1 MQLAAGET
9 AALAG
14 HRCRF
19 AQKKRIKQMVWQK
32 SKQSDRKIKT
42 LKAGAYGPP
51 TFDEENAV
59 WQTGYRYI
67 AGIDEV
73 GRGTAG
79 RAGCGCRRH
88 PAPVISQ
95 PIGNI

>member
-1 MQLAAGET
+1 MA
-9 AALAG
+9 
-14 HRCRF
+14 
-19 AQKKRIKQMVWQK
+19 K

-73 GRGTAG
+73 GRGPLAG
-79 RAGCGCRRH
+79 PVVAAAVILPGDFAADWKPLVNDSKQLS
-88 PAPVISQ
+88 PALREELFPYI
-95 PIGNI
+95 I